1 MRNPDVTVRTRGVM
15 EKCTYCVQRI
25 NGARIQAKKEGRA
38 VQDGEIVTA
47 CQQACPT
54 SAIAFGDI
62 NDPQSRVSK
71 LKASH
76 LNYKLLEDLNTRP
89 RTSYLGRVT
98 NPNLNM
104 PNTETSAHGHS
115 GA

>member
-1 MRNPDVTVRTRGVM
+1 M

-25 NGARIQAKKEGRA
+25 NGARIQAKKEQRTIA
-38 VQDGEIVTA
+38 DGEIVTA

-54 SAIAFGDI
+54 SAITFGNI
-62 NDPQSRVSK
+62 NDPESRVSK

-76 LNYKLLEDLNTRP
+76 LNYRLLDDLNTRP

-98 NPNLNM
+98 NPNPNM
-104 PNTETSAHGHS
+104 PKMETSAHGHS